1 MKTVW
6 RVFSYLKRYPWMA
19 AGTLTCAILST
30 LMVIVFPATAKWI
43 IDDVVR
49 ANRPDKLLPLI
60 LLAAV
65 AFLVQHG
72 FKALRLVLNNT
83 FEQRVIFDLR
93 SDLYSHIQL
102 LPLRWF
108 DNRATGDL
116 MTRVIEDVNSVE
128 RVLIDGIEQGVVAIL
143 QVVIV
148 ISVMFY
154 LNVKLAL
161 LALVPF
167 PLLIAGALTYTLTAH
182 RRYRSQRRA
191 SSNMNALLHDN
202 LAGVRQ
208 IKSFVREREEH
219 ARFNRVSDQLRHAT
233 LVVMRVWAIYSP
245 SMSMFEAIGA
255 LLVLGFGG
263 HAVLTGAMQIGD
275 LVAFLMLT
283 AFLYDPVSRLH
294 QLNQL
299 VQAGRAAGERVFEI
313 LDEQVEAG
321 AVAGIGDPGTAI
333 TDRGYKARILGDI
346 RYENVSFSYVEG
358 LPALRCVSFHA
369 PPGATVALVG
379 ATGAGKST
387 LVNLLVR
394 FYEFTSGEI
403 HIDGKPVREYELR
416 TLREAIGVV
425 TQESFLF
432 NGSIRENLLMGKPD
446 ATDAELWRAVD
457 AANARQFIER
467 LPDGLESVV
476 GERGVKLSVGEKQRL
491 SIARS
496 LLKDPPILILD
507 EATASVD
514 TATERLIQEALE
526 RLMANRTSIVI
537 AHRLSTIVYAWK
549 ICAAVPAKFARGLAT
564 ARDRVAGGNHYLGK
578 SRARAAITGLRR
590 IPLSGRRWC
599 RCGRS
604 RNRDGLA
611 GLQFTTVFD
620 VVGFLQF
627 IDAYFVHFGYGRQC
641 LSARHDVRVAH
652 SGGMRRRHG
661 WSGRIRR
668 RGRALSNHDPWPDV
682 GNFLLQ
688 L

>member
-1 MKTVW
+1 
-6 RVFSYLKRYPWMA
+6 
-19 AGTLTCAILST
+19 
-30 LMVIVFPATAKWI
+30 MVIVFPAATKWI

-60 LLAAV
+60 LLAAA
-65 AFLVQHG
+65 AFLVQHV
-72 FKALRLVLNNT
+72 FNSLRIILNNT

-143 QVVIV
+143 QVLIV
-148 ISVMFY
+148 VSVMFY

-161 LALVPF
+161 LALGPF

-182 RRYRSQRRA
+182 RRYRLQRRA
-191 SSNMNALLHDN
+191 SSAMNALLHDN

-255 LLVLGFGG
+255 LLVVAFGS
-263 HAVLTGAMQIGD
+263 HAVLAGTMQLGD

-283 AFLYDPVSRLH
+283 AFLYDPISRLH

-313 LDEQVEAG
+313 LDEPVEPGVVAASG
-321 AVAGIGDPGTAI
+321 DRGAGITDPG
-333 TDRGYKARILGDI
+333 YKTRILGDI
-346 RYENVSFSYVEG
+346 RYENVSFSYIEG
-358 LPALRCVSFHA
+358 LPALRNVSFHA

-394 FYEFTSGEI
+394 FYEFTSGQI
-403 HIDGKPVREYELR
+403 YIDEKPIREYELR
-416 TLREAIGVV
+416 GLREAIGVV
-425 TQESFLF
+425 SQESFLF
-432 NGSIRENLLMGKPD
+432 NGSIRENLLMGKP
-446 ATDAELWRAVD
+446 TVSDAELWRAVD
-457 AANARQFIER
+457 AANSRQFIER

-491 SIARS
+491 SIARA

-537 AHRLSTIVYAWK
+537 AHRLSTIVHADQ
-549 ICAAVPAKFARGLAT
+549 ILVL
-564 ARDRVAGGNHYLGK
+564 DH
-578 SRARAAITGLRR
+578 
-590 IPLSGRRWC
+590 
-599 RCGRS
+599 
-604 RNRDGLA
+604 
-611 GLQFTTVFD
+611 
-620 VVGFLQF
+620 
-627 IDAYFVHFGYGRQC
+627 
-641 LSARHDVRVAH
+641 
-652 SGGMRRRHG
+652 
-661 WSGRIRR
+661 GRIIE
-668 RGRALSNHDPWPDV
+668 RGTHDELIAMDGKYALLCQQSLLEVSPSREPELPTEIVASPDLEKEERLPV
-682 GNFLLQ
+682 
-688 L
+688 